1 MFEIKNLELELGKFF
16 LKDVN
21 LELHNGEYLVIIGK
35 SGMGKTVFLEAIAG
49 RHKIKSGNIIKDKE
63 EISKSQPENRDI
75 GFVYQNYEL
84 FTHLKVSQ
92 NIAFPLK
99 FQKLSKQQINVK
111 TDEMMNILE
120 ITHLKDRYPEAL
132 SGGEKQRVAIGRS
145 IIKSPKLL
153 LLDEPFSALDYIT
166 KENVKEILK
175 DIHRRFKP
183 TVIHVTHDLK
193 EAMYFADKIGII
205 KHNTITKIFNQEEIN
220 KLESEDELYE
230 HIW

>member
-1 MFEIKNLELELGKFF
+1 MLEIKNFELDLGKFT

-21 LELHNGEYLVIIGK
+21 LELKNGEYFVIIGK
-35 SGMGKTVFLEAIAG
+35 SGMGKTVFLETIAG
-49 RHKIKSGNIIKDKE
+49 RHKIKSGNIIKNKE
-63 EISKSQPENRDI
+63 EISKSPPENRDI

-84 FTHLKVSQ
+84 FTQLKVSE

-99 FQKLSKQQINVK
+99 FQKLSKKQINAK
-111 TDEMMNILE
+111 TEEMMNILG
-120 ITHLKDRYPEAL
+120 ITHIKDRYPEAL

-145 IIKSPKLL
+145 IIKSPNLL
-153 LLDEPFSALDYIT
+153 LLDEPFSSLDYIT
-166 KENVKEILK
+166 KENVKKILK
-175 DIHRRFKP
+175 DVHKRFKP

-205 KHNTITKIFNQEEIN
+205 KDNTITKIFDKEEIN

-230 HIW
+230 HI

>member
-1 MFEIKNLELELGKFF
+1 MLEIQDLSVDLGKFF
-16 LKDVN
+16 LKDIN
-21 LELHNGEYLVIIGK
+21 LRLDKGDYLVIIGK
-35 SGMGKTVFLEAIAG
+35 SGMGKTVFLETLAG
-49 RHKIKSGNIIKDKE
+49 RHKIRGGSIKKSGQ
-63 EISKSQPENRDI
+63 EISKAPPENRDV

-84 FTHLKVSQ
+84 FNHLKVSE
-92 NIAFPLK
+92 NILFPLK
-99 FQKLSKQQINVK
+99 FQKISK
-111 TDEMMNILE
+111 TDMKEKTEEMMDILG
-120 ITHLKDRYPEAL
+120 ISHIKDRYPKAL

-166 KENVKEILK
+166 KEAVKDMLKEIHK
-175 DIHRRFKP
+175 RFKP

-205 KHNTITKIFNQEEIN
+205 KDNTIKRVFDKEEIN

-230 HIW
+230 YI